1 MSVKIN
7 KLDYHVF
14 QPEKKDREIHLRQ
27 TYSQCGEDS
36 IIDCEFGQLKIS
48 HPVYINI
55 GAYHP
60 FYLSNTALCYL
71 RGCKGVSVEPAPSL
85 YEVIRRARP
94 DETSLKNGLSD
105 VSV

>member
-1 MSVKIN
+1 MIFNRKTN
-7 KLDYHVF
+7 
-14 QPEKKDREIHLRQ
+14 DREIHLRQ
-27 TYSQCGEDS
+27 TYSQRGEDS
-36 IIDCEFGQLKIS
+36 VIDFEFGQLKIS

-55 GAYHP
+55 EAYHP
-60 FYLSNTALCYL
+60 FYLSNTAFFYL
-71 RGCKGVSVEPAPSL
+71 RGSKGVSVEPAPSL

>member
-1 MSVKIN
+1 MFFN
-7 KLDYHVF
+7 
-14 QPEKKDREIHLRQ
+14 QKKNDREINLRQ
-27 TYSQCGEDS
+27 TYSQCSEDS
-36 IIDCEFGQLKIS
+36 IIDFEFGQLKIS

-60 FYLSNTALCYL
+60 FYLSNTAFFYL
-71 RGCKGVSVEPAPSL
+71 RGCKGESVEPDPSL

>member
-1 MSVKIN
+1 MIFN
-7 KLDYHVF
+7 R
-14 QPEKKDREIHLRQ
+14 KKNVREIHLRQ

-36 IIDCEFGQLKIS
+36 IDCEFGQLKIS
-48 HPVYINI
+48 HPVNINI

-60 FYLSNTALCYL
+60 FYLSNTAFFYL
-71 RGCKGVSVEPAPSL
+71 RGCKGVSVEPDPSL